1 MRLGWI
7 TGLILIVPALAW
19 IAFEMG
25 LWPGTADK
33 YAQCKNS
40 AVAGGDDLGGPFEL
54 VNTKGKTVTDKDVI
68 TEPSLVY
75 FGYTYCPDVCPL
87 DVSRNA
93 AAVDILAE
101 RGVSATP
108 IFISIDP
115 KRDTPTVVGEFVS
128 YMHPKMIGLTGSPEQ
143 VKATSD
149 AYRTYYKAHDADDDT
164 YLVDHT
170 TMTYLVMPQEGYVDF
185 FRRDIS
191 PEQIADTVACYVEN
205 Q

>member
-1 MRLGWI
+1 MRLGWV

-19 IAFEMG
+19 IAFELG
-25 LWPGTADK
+25 LWPNAADK
-33 YAQCKNS
+33 YAQCKSS

-54 VNTKGKTVTDKDVI
+54 INTNGQTVTDKDII

-75 FGYTYCPDVCPL
+75 FGYTYCPDVCPM

-93 AAVDILAE
+93 AAVDVLAD
-101 RGVSATP
+101 RGLSVTP
-108 IFISIDP
+108 VFISIDP
-115 KRDTPTVVGEFVS
+115 KRDTPKVVGEFVS
-128 YMHPKMIGLTGSPEQ
+128 YMHPKMVGLTGTPDQ
-143 VKATSD
+143 VKAASD
-149 AYRTYYKAHDADDDT
+149 AYRTYFKAHEADDDT

-191 PEQIADTVACYVEN
+191 PADMAEKVACFVEN

>member
-108 IFISIDP
+108 IFISICQLYAPQDD
-115 KRDTPTVVGEFVS
+115 RAHRFAGAS
-128 YMHPKMIGLTGSPEQ
+128 Q
-143 VKATSD
+143 SD
-149 AYRTYYKAHDADDDT
+149 
-164 YLVDHT
+164 
-170 TMTYLVMPQEGYVDF
+170 Q
-185 FRRDIS
+185 RRL
-191 PEQIADTVACYVEN
+191 PNLLQGA
-205 Q
+205 